1 MGRRARA
8 IEDIE
13 AYRDRIVD
21 VATGLFAER
30 GYAGVTF
37 RSLAERLGCSAMT
50 PYRYFSNKEEI
61 FAAVRR
67 RAYDDFAKVQEAAAA
82 EPGDPREQ
90 LGSIGRAY
98 IRFGVEQTDAYR
110 LMFSLAQPNPS
121 TYQDLRSAE
130 SRAWKPL
137 HDAICTAIDAGVLAG
152 KSDVLANIFWS
163 GVHGLVSLHVAGK
176 LVYGPDVER
185 LIEPMLRTLFAGN
198 QPRALESPNPPGER
212 A

>member
-67 RAYDDFAKVQEAAAA
+67 RA
-82 EPGDPREQ
+82 
-90 LGSIGRAY
+90 
-98 IRFGVEQTDAYR
+98 
-110 LMFSLAQPNPS
+110 
-121 TYQDLRSAE
+121 
-130 SRAWKPL
+130 
-137 HDAICTAIDAGVLAG
+137 
-152 KSDVLANIFWS
+152 
-163 GVHGLVSLHVAGK
+163 
-176 LVYGPDVER
+176 
-185 LIEPMLRTLFAGN
+185 
-198 QPRALESPNPPGER
+198 
-212 A
+212 

>member
-1 MGRRARA
+1 M
-8 IEDIE
+8 
-13 AYRDRIVD
+13 
-21 VATGLFAER
+21 
-30 GYAGVTF
+30 
-37 RSLAERLGCSAMT
+37 
-50 PYRYFSNKEEI
+50 
-61 FAAVRR
+61 
-67 RAYDDFAKVQEAAAA
+67 QEAAAA

-137 HDAICTAIDAGVLAG
+137 HEAICAAIEAGVLTG
-152 KSDVLANIFWS
+152 ESDVLANIFWS

-198 QPRALESPNPPGER
+198 QPRALGSPNPPGER
-212 A
+212 T

>member
-8 IEDIE
+8 VEDIE
-13 AYRDRIVD
+13 AYRDRIVE

-67 RAYDDFAKVQEAAAA
+67 RAYDDFARAQDSAAA
-82 EPGDPREQ
+82 PTGDPRER
-90 LGSIGRAY
+90 LESIGRAY

-110 LMFSLAQPNPS
+110 LMFSLEQPNPS

-137 HDAICTAIDAGVLAG
+137 HDAICEAIDAGVLAG
-152 KSDVLANIFWS
+152 EPDVLANVFGI

-198 QPRALESPNPPGER
+198 KPQALGSSNHAGER
-212 A
+212 T